1 MIHHW
6 RIQNFV
12 KGCEGGGCHLLILPS
27 PQSSLH
33 YYYHYLILHVYPEFS
48 SHVIGKL
55 ILSLFNFC
63 SCSICVK
70 KQNRHFIVPKDHL
83 KVIQASTMF
92 YIIKLLLHYVHCNWL
107 KLHFSLYQMLIKFS
121 ISVIFILADYDTFP
135 FYRARSKHLGS

>member
-1 MIHHW
+1 MPLAHGG
-6 RIQNFV
+6 R
-12 KGCEGGGCHLLILPS
+12 GGGDFSLLTPA
-27 PQSSLH
+27 PGSSV
-33 YYYHYLILHVYPEFS
+33 HYLILHVYPELS

-92 YIIKLLLHYVHCNWL
+92 YIIKHYMHCNWL
-107 KLHFSLYQMLIKFS
+107 KLHFRSVLYQMLIKFS